1 MSRYIDYY
9 FDILVNLTDINDVKE
24 ILPSINLDGTNK
36 ILDILIDKLN
46 EELNVADELGDEEYS
61 LYLKSVID
69 LLKDCKVEDI
79 EEESVFD
86 NENIIIFGDNI
97 LKAIKKLNDSFYY
110 IECLAAI
117 NSLKSKSWMSSN
129 KANSENYKRLHG
141 DAVGLSEIKMKK
153 IRLMHR
159 PVTPDIWFVSEILK
173 KDGNNPKQHRE
184 LLHSLANHTKLE
196 VERLKKMFIVDGVI
210 DYESL
215 INYANENNKPIIEEL
230 SRFEGRKL

>member
-9 FDILVNLTDINDVKE
+9 FDILINLTDVNDIKE
-24 ILPSINLDGTNK
+24 ILPSINLDGTNE
-36 ILDILIDKLN
+36 ILDILIEKLN
-46 EELNVADELGDEEYS
+46 EEVNVAIELGDEEY
-61 LYLKSVID
+61 LVYLKSVID
-69 LLKDCKVEDI
+69 MLKDSKI
-79 EEESVFD
+79 EEVEEKSVLD

-97 LKAIKKLNDSFYY
+97 LKTIRKLNDSFYY
-110 IECLAAI
+110 NECIVAI
-117 NSLKSKSWMSSN
+117 NSLKSKSWMDSN
-129 KANSENYKRLHG
+129 KTNSENYKRLHG

-153 IRLMHR
+153 IRLMHG

-184 LLHSLANHTKLE
+184 LLHSLASHTKLE
-196 VERLKKMFIVDGVI
+196 IDRLKKKFIVDGVI

-215 INYANENNKPIIEEL
+215 ISYANENNRAIIEEL